1 MSVIKKNKEWLRTW
15 HWVTKLT
22 FYHNTVKG
30 QPAES
35 SLGLHDTVW
44 KNEHERI
51 TGKLSKQK
59 KNKKLIIW
67 WWHCGCE
74 FILRTCALRENLQST
89 GLMNIINHERALS
102 DWLTGSA
109 GAMLESNWVRV
120 CELEERSLKVSH
132 CWRDRAETCQQGGAT
147 PLLTQ
152 ENRGRNTTTEC
163 PFRPLTVRRNPWFVL
178 HCTVAYSLVSTEDQ
192 LSS

>member
-44 KNEHERI
+44 KIEHERI

-59 KNKKLIIW
+59 KNKKWIIW

-102 DWLTGSA
+102 DWTYRVSWCNVRIKLGQSLWA
-109 GAMLESNWVRV
+109 WGAFAK
-120 CELEERSLKVSH
+120 SL
-132 CWRDRAETCQQGGAT
+132 
-147 PLLTQ
+147 PLLERQSRDMSTRWSNSTPHTRKQ
-152 ENRGRNTTTEC
+152 
-163 PFRPLTVRRNPWFVL
+163 RP
-178 HCTVAYSLVSTEDQ
+178 
-192 LSS
+192 